1 MSSCWPPSLVNTI
14 DGQGIVTNCDRP
26 ADSISDRT
34 SLAEFSGI
42 ENLENQLHF
51 SLSLSI
57 RAALLSSAGNLQIA
71 MVVQSVREIPTY
83 FTGIEGSATCNYTA
97 RDTHGIPQRRVC
109 IKSILFCGLHATRFT
124 GRVIIVCVNEPRH
137 PLLLPP
143 AISLFPGFY

>member
-1 MSSCWPPSLVNTI
+1 M
-14 DGQGIVTNCDRP
+14 TNCDRP

-42 ENLENQLHF
+42 ENLENQPHF
-51 SLSLSI
+51 SLSLSLSFSI

-83 FTGIEGSATCNYTA
+83 FTGIEGSATCNYTV

-137 PLLLPP
+137 PLLLPH
-143 AISLFPGFY
+143 AISLFPGILLR